1 MSTETENS
9 SSSIWNVNFKG
20 DGMTPPLKDQ
30 IIVALKKVYDPEIP
44 VDVYELGLIY
54 DVDVSAE
61 QNVNVVMTLTSPNC
75 PSAEQIPGDV
85 EKRLKGIE
93 TLKEI
98 KVAVT
103 FEPPWVKEKM
113 SQGAMLELGMD
124 M

>member
-1 MSTETENS
+1 MTTDTDNS

-20 DGMTPPLKDQ
+20 EGMNPALKDQ
-30 IIVALKKVYDPEIP
+30 LIGALKKVYDPEIP

-61 QNVNVVMTLTSPNC
+61 SNVNVVMTLTSPNC

-85 EKRLKGIE
+85 EKRIKGIE
-93 TLKEI
+93 SLKEV

-103 FEPPWVKEKM
+103 FEPPWTKEKM

>member
-1 MSTETENS
+1 MSTNIENS

-20 DGMTPPLKDQ
+20 DGMNPTLKDEM
-30 IIVALKKVYDPEIP
+30 IAALKKVYDPEIP

-54 DVDVSAE
+54 DVDVTADRD
-61 QNVNVVMTLTSPNC
+61 VNVVMTLTSPNC

-85 EKRLKGIE
+85 EKRLKAIE
-93 TLKEI
+93 GLKEV

-103 FEPPWVKEKM
+103 FDPPWVKEKM
-113 SQGAMLELGMD
+113 SAGAMLELGMD

>member
-1 MSTETENS
+1 MSTDTENS

-20 DGMTPPLKDQ
+20 DGLTPALKDEM
-30 IIVALKKVYDPEIP
+30 IAALKKVYDPEIP

-93 TLKEI
+93 SLKEV

-103 FEPPWVKEKM
+103 FDPPWVKEKM
-113 SQGAMLELGMD
+113 SAGAMLELGMD

>member
-1 MSTETENS
+1 MSTNTENS

-20 DGMTPPLKDQ
+20 DGMNPTLKDEM
-30 IIVALKKVYDPEIP
+30 IAALKKVYDPEIP

-54 DVDVSAE
+54 DVDVTADRD
-61 QNVNVVMTLTSPNC
+61 VNVVMTLTSPNC

-85 EKRLKGIE
+85 EKRLKAIE
-93 TLKEI
+93 GLKEV

-103 FEPPWVKEKM
+103 FDPPWVKEKM
-113 SQGAMLELGMD
+113 SAGAMLELGMD